1 MRNLDT
7 MEVNSV
13 AGGELNY
20 SLNLGP
26 VGISGTFDD
35 LGQAA
40 KAYGRFAPF
49 SGIAYVGDLYDLYN
63 LMAK

>member
-1 MRNLDT
+1 MRNLNAN
-7 MEVNSV
+7 EVNLIS
-13 AGGELNY
+13 GGEITY
-20 SLNLGP
+20 SINAGP

-40 KAYGRFAPF
+40 KAYGKFAPF
-49 SGIAYVGDLYDLYN
+49 SGIAYLGDLYDLYN